1 MNRLARG
8 AALALAGGATAVII
22 LAAPV
27 FAADSTATTPATPA
41 PTTAPAPALPAV
53 RAHWEA
59 VAGNFARVEDARE
72 LRARIAASGLTGF
85 RVEVEK
91 RDGKTWF
98 QVERPFLVRSNA
110 VAQVAGLHA
119 HGFRGWLEY
128 DRVGDW

>member
-8 AALALAGGATAVII
+8 TAMALAGGAMAATV

-27 FAADSTATTPATPA
+27 FAAGSTATTSAPTAA
-41 PTTAPAPALPAV
+41 PTTTAPALPAA

-72 LRARIAASGLTGF
+72 LRARIAAGGITGF
-85 RVEVEK
+85 RVEVER

-98 QVERPFLVRSNA
+98 QVERPFLVRSKA
-110 VAQVAGLHA
+110 AAQVAGLHA